1 MRRLCGG
8 QSTGSG
14 SGGASA
20 PSRATWT
27 RCATSSTSSRGCPWL
42 PLARAKAITKKF
54 EMRRAGASLLRCTA
68 VAASR
73 PGSLSLLA
81 TGRVRGCGRGQGSAR
96 PEAPEAGALVR
107 LHPSTRFYP
116 QIPVEGAVAGAR
128 GACTTRAAVLRAS
141 ARTIRVGPAPSPR
154 TSYLEWQP
162 SPRGRNGARS
172 TARERAL
179 SDVTVLASP
188 LERLGSLARSRRPPS
203 TGNQRA
209 NGGPGRRGAGARGR
223 RAGGAHAQDAH
234 RDTRSVPAAGREIKA
249 VPPRLRRGDAV
260 ETRRGAAAAVDAD
273 RGDERR
279 GVRPPPSGTRRDDAR
294 LAWFLHR
301 WNAGVALVLT
311 W

>member
-42 PLARAKAITKKF
+42 AQRPSQKNSKCGALAPRSFDAQQSRRRVPALFHFSRRVGSGVAEEGRAPRA
-54 EMRRAGASLLRCTA
+54 RRLR
-68 VAASR
+68 R
-73 PGSLSLLA
+73 PGPSCGYIRAPGA
-81 TGRVRGCGRGQGSAR
+81 TRKSQLRGRWPAPGGRVLRGRQFC
-96 PEAPEAGALVR
+96 
-107 LHPSTRFYP
+107 
-116 QIPVEGAVAGAR
+116 
-128 GACTTRAAVLRAS
+128 AS

-154 TSYLEWQP
+154 TSHLEWQP

-294 LAWFLHR
+294 LGWFLHR